1 MPYKNRILS
10 LKETHRKLDDEIF
23 RLEMLNADS
32 LRIQE
37 LKRRKLTFKD
47 EITRLEK
54 LQWEE
59 DTQRTG
65 HVE

>member
-10 LKETHRKLDDEIF
+10 LKETHRVLDDEIH
-23 RLEMLNADS
+23 RLEMLNADHF
-32 LRIQE
+32 RIQE
-37 LKRRKLTFKD
+37 LKRRKLNFKD
-47 EITRLEK
+47 EIARLEK

-65 HVE
+65 HE